1 MSFKVSENNND
12 SAISDESSEERI
24 MREKSL
30 DETIEIKV
38 PQTDI
43 AVEILFNKYGA
54 SSPGGFKIHRPF
66 YRDGE
71 ITNEAKKLIFKAF
84 KEYPNLITI
93 TPELMKDLPEIIMKY
108 MEKFGYD
115 MLQVRNRILSL
126 QKGKQDQ

>member
-1 MSFKVSENNND
+1 MSFRGPENND
-12 SAISDESSEERI
+12 DDTISAESTEERKAQ
-24 MREKSL
+24 EKNL
-30 DETIEIKV
+30 DETIEIRV

-66 YRDGE
+66 FRDGE

-84 KEYPNLITI
+84 KEHPKSITI

-115 MLQVRNRILSL
+115 ITQVRDRILSL
-126 QKGKQDQ
+126 QKEKQSQ